1 MKPYLFVVLFSAAFL
16 PALAQ
21 SDLPY
26 EARYFVNSAGDS
38 LPFRILFPE
47 GYGESGQDY
56 PLLLFLH
63 GAGERGQ
70 DNTAQLAHGART
82 IADSISR
89 YPAVVVFPQCKKEGY
104 WAEIERTGEGFSY
117 ILRERPNPNLAL
129 VMGLL
134 DQLAA
139 TEAIDPNRL
148 YLGGLSMGGFGT
160 FELLARRPRTFAA
173 AFPICGGGL
182 PLLAPLYAPHVA
194 MWIFHGAQ
202 DQVVPVAESR
212 EVYEALKQAGANVK
226 YTEYPEARHNSWDNA
241 FAEPGLFSWLF
252 SQRKTD

>member
-1 MKPYLFVVLFSAAFL
+1 MKTYLLISFFSAILL
-16 PALAQ
+16 PVWAQ
-21 SDLPY
+21 GDLPY
-26 EARYFVNSAGDS
+26 EARYFVNAAGDS
-38 LPFRILFPE
+38 LPYRILFPE
-47 GYGESGQDY
+47 GYEEAGQDY
-56 PLLLFLH
+56 PLVLFLH

-70 DNTAQLAHGART
+70 DNESQLTHGART
-82 IADSISR
+82 IADSISH
-89 YPAVVVFPQCKKEGY
+89 YPAIVVFPQCKKEGY
-104 WAEIERTGEGFSY
+104 WAEIERTAEGFSY
-117 ILRERPNPNLAL
+117 ILRESPNPNLHL
-129 VMGLL
+129 VMALL
-134 DQLAA
+134 DELTA
-139 TEAIDPNRL
+139 TERIDTNRL

-160 FELLARRPRTFAA
+160 FELLARRPQTFAA

-212 EVYEALKQAGANVK
+212 EVYEALKEAGAAVK

-241 FAEPGLFSWLF
+241 FAEPGLFNWLF